1 MFVQEL
7 KERFQREAKILADG
21 IIKVDS
27 FLNHQIDCNLMWR
40 IGKEIAR
47 RFQHDRVSK
56 ILTAE
61 ASGIPAG
68 LTTGIHLSVPVIYA
82 RKKQPVTMANGC
94 YSRLVDS
101 PTKKS
106 KTELVISSEYIT
118 HKDHILI
125 VDDFV
130 ASGETTLALLS
141 MVKEAGATLIGVAAV
156 INKRYAGG
164 EAKIAAQGIKIETLV
179 SIIDIR
185 EGKFVLE

>member
-1 MFVQEL
+1 MVVQEL

-40 IGKEIAR
+40 IGAEIAR
-47 RFQHDRVSK
+47 RFQRDRVSK

-61 ASGIPAG
+61 ASGIPAA

-82 RKKQPVTMANGC
+82 RKRQPVTMVNGC
-94 YSRLVDS
+94 YRRLVVS

-106 KTELVISSEYIT
+106 KTELVISSECLS
-118 HKDHILI
+118 HSDRILV

-141 MVKEAGATLIGVAAV
+141 MVKEAAATLIGVAAV
-156 INKRYAGG
+156 INKRYSGG

-185 EGKFVLE
+185 EGKFILE